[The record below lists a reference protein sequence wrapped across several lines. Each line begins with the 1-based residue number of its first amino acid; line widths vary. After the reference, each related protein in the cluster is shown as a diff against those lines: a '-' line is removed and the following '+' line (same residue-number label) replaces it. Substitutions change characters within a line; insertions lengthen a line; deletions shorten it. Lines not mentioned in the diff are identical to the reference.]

1 MRFESIFLYFCY
13 VSRRYLAHYGSMVSF
28 DLSEIFE
35 RHLVTHNNDFRY
47 GGNFSCKVM
56 QVLKQFS
63 MTWNSFA
70 VFVIGLG
77 KFQKI

>member
-1 MRFESIFLYFCY
+1 MWTGMDAPSVRIPDSYNLTLLKI
-13 VSRRYLAHYGSMVSF
+13 
-28 DLSEIFE
+28 DP
-35 RHLVTHNNDFRY
+35 FRY

-77 KFQKI
+77 TISI